1 MTPDTPHAIHFP
13 HSAQTYFLVL
23 GILLV
28 GLVEDRLVH
37 ADEGAENAREF
48 LLVHLWVHQRR
59 AGGECG
65 TLCARASQ
73 APKMW
78 NTRLLDCAMNRV

>member
-1 MTPDTPHAIHFP
+1 MTTYT
-13 HSAQTYFLVL
+13 HSRYTTQTYLLVL

-37 ADEGAENAREF
+37 ADESAENARKF
-48 LLVHLWVHQRR
+48 LLVHLWCASDVATARV
-59 AGGECG
+59 CV

-78 NTRLLDCAMNRV
+78 NTKLFDCAMKRV